1 MVEGVGE
8 HGCEYMTGGVVVI
21 LGSIGRNFGA
31 GMTGGVAYVWDS
43 SGSAK
48 AEQKCHSEFVETRSL
63 HDCDCAEQERVRDLL
78 QQHADKT
85 DSHIGQ
91 RLLED
96 WSTTVQQISR
106 VAPRS

>member
-1 MVEGVGE
+1 VGE

-31 GMTGGVAYVWDS
+31 GMTGGVAYIWDS
-43 SGSAK
+43 SGGAK
-48 AEQKCHSEFVETRSL
+48 ARQKCHSEFVETCPL
-63 HDCDCAEQERVRDLL
+63 PDCDRAEQARVRELL

-85 DSHIGQ
+85 GSRIGQ
-91 RLLED
+91 RLLES
-96 WSTTVQQISR
+96 WPTTVKQVLR